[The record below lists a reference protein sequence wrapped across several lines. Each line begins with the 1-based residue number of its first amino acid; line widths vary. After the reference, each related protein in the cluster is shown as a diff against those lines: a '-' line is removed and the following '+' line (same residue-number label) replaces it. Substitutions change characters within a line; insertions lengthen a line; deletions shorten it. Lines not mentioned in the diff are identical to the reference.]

1 MGHID
6 IADIVVINPD
16 IAFLQGL
23 QPLDKPGKRALAR
36 TGAAHDAQH
45 AARRAVEAD
54 IREGGGA
61 VLGIAKGEVTAADGP
76 VDAGQH
82 AARAAVFRRFVHN
95 LGQHTHGDA
104 RFLILLDKPG
114 NLHQGARNAGGV
126 HVEGHQRAH
135 GHGVVKNLV
144 YAPPNDGQGHA
155 LLHDLHKRAD
165 GYGHFAHTETHAR
178 GHSGAIVPAATAQGL
193 QRKRF
198 NRRHGPDIFHQK
210 GLALA
215 FSGVEILQALTE
227 GPHGQ
232 KDDQSRKAG
241 KKQHQHGQ
249 PPAVRKQDG
258 QHHKERDAVQ
268 HGAEQTA
275 RKKFTNFFR
284 LLHMFDE
291 HAGRGA
297 LKKGQGHAGEMLK
310 SADGQ
315 AQVNNA

>member
-1 MGHID
+1 M
-6 IADIVVINPD
+6 
-16 IAFLQGL
+16 
-23 QPLDKPGKRALAR
+23 
-36 TGAAHDAQH
+36 
-45 AARRAVEAD
+45 
-54 IREGGGA
+54 
-61 VLGIAKGEVTAADGP
+61 
-76 VDAGQH
+76 
-82 AARAAVFRRFVHN
+82 
-95 LGQHTHGDA
+95 
-104 RFLILLDKPG
+104 
-114 NLHQGARNAGGV
+114 
-126 HVEGHQRAH
+126 
-135 GHGVVKNLV
+135 
-144 YAPPNDGQGHA
+144 
-155 LLHDLHKRAD
+155 HDLHKRAD

-315 AQVNNA
+315 AQVNNAGGVEQQVGAQPAEDSLKNDGRQHAQGQHMEGDFRVVGHHPVNNNLKKQGHGQAQHLQCNGGQAHFGHISLHLLYFIKKK